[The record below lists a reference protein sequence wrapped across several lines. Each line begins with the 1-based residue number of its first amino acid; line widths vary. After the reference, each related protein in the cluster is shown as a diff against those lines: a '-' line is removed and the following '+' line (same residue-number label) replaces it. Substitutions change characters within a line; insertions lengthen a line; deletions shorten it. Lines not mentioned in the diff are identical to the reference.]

1 MDNNNDESAST
12 PTIGFPLATALLLLV
27 LFGTSGLISCCYHWH
42 RLRSLLPL
50 LLLSHSPHPNS
61 PAPQPPP
68 IPLAVLPTTMHHLQ
82 GGGDDDEN
90 EYLGEQQQR
99 LMVVMPGERAPR
111 FIGIPCPHPPKP

>member
-68 IPLAVLPTTMHHLQ
+68 IPLAVLPTTMHHLV
-82 GGGDDDEN
+82 N
-90 EYLGEQQQR
+90 ETRNL
-99 LMVVMPGERAPR
+99 RAPLGGFGALQR
-111 FIGIPCPHPPKP
+111 VSTKCSTKRPC